1 MTEHNYQQPL
11 IFTTSS
17 IRAAKAIFDNG
28 VYTMRV
34 EVNKISGSS
43 LYTFW
48 IDGKQS
54 SLTKVSADEC
64 WEELGYFLGADI
76 IVTPKKELTKRYEDY
91 KVWVKE
97 SAVERKI
104 IKEKKEV
111 PVIGM
116 FSGKEIKFED

>member
-1 MTEHNYQQPL
+1 MTNTPL
-11 IFTTSS
+11 IFTTST

-28 VYTMRV
+28 QYTMRV

-54 SLTKVSADEC
+54 SLTKISADEC
-64 WEELGYFLGADI
+64 WEEVSDFLGADL
-76 IVTPKKELTKRYEDY
+76 IVTAKKDLTKLYGDY

-97 SAVERKI
+97 ATEERKVI
-104 IKEKKEV
+104 REKKDI
-111 PVIGM
+111 PVIGI